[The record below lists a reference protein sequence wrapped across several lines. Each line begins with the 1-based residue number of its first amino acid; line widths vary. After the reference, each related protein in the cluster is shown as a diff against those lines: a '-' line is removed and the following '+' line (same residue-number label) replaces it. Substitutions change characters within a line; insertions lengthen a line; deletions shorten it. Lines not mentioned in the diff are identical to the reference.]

1 MQRLGR
7 SGETTASGVT
17 SWSNTVI
24 NPAHLLLDALDVHGE
39 ERTRCLGV
47 TRRLLTSSL
56 GASMPMSIATVKRNL
71 LNGYKA
77 FLLGSSSGSNELLEI
92 EIKIQHLENLIAR
105 LEVGLLKSES
115 AIALTNEREET
126 LNSNSALSMLI
137 VFTRLI
143 GSSTGQV
150 SRSSIRDF
158 ETGSKVNN
166 NQNFKSTMKE
176 TTTKSNDF
184 STMKA
189 PQLTP
194 SASPAEEY
202 TRLVRECIYA
212 LQGINGSRIQFR
224 KLKND
229 TGNVS
234 CDFGGA
240 LDVCPRLVK
249 DIAYSGTIRS
259 ASSYTNQMDLQR
271 QEPFV
276 TLDAIQLCGECGW
289 LFLCIQKF
297 IHQNIASA
305 CDGEAS
311 CGRMVAR
318 ALAEALRDELTDYH
332 SFVARILEEQQQIK
346 PEYLFTLN
354 RLVCMVRN
362 AKMKLHALALLV
374 EDCNKKKKYP
384 AHHFPSVVHV
394 HANLRQASS
403 SISCRLKATS
413 SCDTLSHS
421 MELSKLF
428 NKIAYRTSLPLYHKM
443 FQWVFFGILAQ
454 NQRVSPNTTRRQD
467 PELDFFITENIS
479 VEDAY
484 LWWESSGEGTPPY
497 TKSREISSS
506 ERRSPQ
512 LVTPRY
518 SLDQS
523 IIPVFI
529 SHEMAQMMLNIGKG
543 VNFVRKCLGDKSWDL
558 MQQLLSVVSNNDLGE
573 PTERAT
579 NKESLG
585 FCYGAGDVL
594 QKTLSRCQRIVHS
607 HILTMLFDRH
617 SLQQHL
623 LLMKKC
629 LLLSQGDFVQTLIE
643 GLDNALTKHL
653 SSTWMTADIG
663 IDEIDGGG
671 VALTLPPRYTLQML
685 VDNALHN
692 TNYFKLLPESFLSRI
707 IVVITS
713 ISSSDA
719 LDEDREK
726 KSHFKWDVF
735 SLEYSIDAPLTSVV
749 HPVAQT
755 RYQLMFRLIWRCKHI
770 EYMLSKNW
778 RSAVTV
784 HRAVLKICKEEPE
797 REQGA
802 LADGSSARAFLRRT
816 AMTRHKAMHFFSNFL
831 SYISYEVIENSWKE
845 LDFNLGNAKT
855 LDDIVRS
862 HDLYMKNIVTKS
874 MLLAKHDDHTFEH
887 SFPDSV
893 TTTNDSEERTTSLAM
908 QLTSVLHAAVRF
920 TTAEERVFANAL
932 SALEKAAQMRRVAEN
947 RLKEKKWGYEKTP
960 SNAMEAAFSDAN
972 AAAHSFL
979 ISTAEELDLELRK
992 FITNL
997 FRQTDDRGDSNE
1009 NDDYSH
1015 ILTEVSPDLEL
1026 TPTPPGFR
1034 QHQFVEVDDQGL
1046 KDSLQF
1052 LAFRLDFNRY
1062 YDKEC
1067 RS

>member
-1 MQRLGR
+1 MHRLGR
-7 SGETTASGVT
+7 NEETNASGCTNGSRDVNN
-17 SWSNTVI
+17 S
-24 NPAHLLLDALDVHGE
+24 AHLLLDALEVHGE

-47 TRRLLTSSL
+47 ITRLLTSSL
-56 GASMPMSIATVKRNL
+56 GASMPMSIANVKRNL
-71 LNGYKA
+71 LAGYKA
-77 FLLGSSSGSNELLEI
+77 FLLGSSSGSNEVLEI
-92 EIKIQHLENLIAR
+92 EIKVQHLENLITR
-105 LEVGLLKSES
+105 LEEIVLKRQ
-115 AIALTNEREET
+115 TNMGS
-126 LNSNSALSMLI
+126 SNVDSSSALSMLI
-137 VFTRLI
+137 VFSRLI
-143 GSSTGQV
+143 GTSSTGQA
-150 SRSSIRDF
+150 RS
-158 ETGSKVNN
+158 SKVNN
-166 NQNFKSTMKE
+166 NQIFKSKTEQTTMK
-176 TTTKSNDF
+176 SIAF
-184 STMKA
+184 SKMQA
-189 PQLTP
+189 PQRTTP
-194 SASPAEEY
+194 ASPAEEY

-212 LQGINGSRIQFR
+212 LQGIDGSRIRFR
-224 KLKND
+224 ELQND
-229 TGNVS
+229 AGTVS
-234 CDFGGA
+234 CDFDGA
-240 LDVCPRLVK
+240 LAVCPRLVR
-249 DIAYSGTIRS
+249 DITYSGTITS
-259 ASSYTNQMDLQR
+259 ASSYTNQLDLLR

-289 LFLCIQKF
+289 LFLCIQQF
-297 IHQNIASA
+297 IHQNIASS
-305 CDGEAS
+305 CEGEAS
-311 CGRMVAR
+311 YGRMVAR

-332 SFVARILEEQQQIK
+332 SFVASILEQQQQIE

-354 RLVCMVRN
+354 QLVCTVRN

-384 AHHFPSVVHV
+384 AHHIPSVVHI
-394 HANLRQASS
+394 HTNLRKASS
-403 SISCRLKATS
+403 SISSRRTAAS
-413 SCDTLSHS
+413 SWDSLNNSV
-421 MELSKLF
+421 ELSKLF
-428 NKIAYRTSLPLYHKM
+428 SKLAYRTSLPLYHKM

-454 NQRVSPNTTRRQD
+454 NQRVSASTTSRGPD
-467 PELDFFITENIS
+467 TELDFFITENIS

-484 LWWESSGEGTPPY
+484 LWWENSGEVTSSY
-497 TKSREISSS
+497 TKTREIIHS
-506 ERRSPQ
+506 ELRSQ

-523 IIPVFI
+523 MIPVFI
-529 SHEMAQMMLNIGKG
+529 PHEIAQTMLNIGKG
-543 VNFVRKCLGDKSWDL
+543 VNFVRKCLSDKSWDL
-558 MQQLLSVVSNNDLGE
+558 MQQLVSNNNLGDIKNH
-573 PTERAT
+573 TA

-585 FCYGAGDVL
+585 FCYGAGDIL
-594 QKTLSRCQRIVHS
+594 QMTLSRCQRIVHS

-643 GLDNALTKHL
+643 GLDDAFTKHL
-653 SSTWMTADIG
+653 SSTLITADSG
-663 IDEIDGGG
+663 IDMIDGGG

-707 IVVITS
+707 LVVITSGATS
-713 ISSSDA
+713 ISSSDT

-726 KSHFKWDVF
+726 KSLFKWDVF
-735 SLEYSIDAPLTSVV
+735 SLEYSIDAPLTSVI

-755 RYQLMFRLIWRCKHI
+755 RYHLMFRLIWRCKHI

-784 HRAVLKICKEEPE
+784 HRAVLRICKEEPA
-797 REQGA
+797 REQGV
-802 LADGSSARAFLRRT
+802 LADGSSSRALLRRT

-874 MLLAKHDDHTFEH
+874 MLLAKNDDHTFEH
-887 SFPDSV
+887 SFLDSA
-893 TTTNDSEERTTSLAM
+893 TTSNGSEVRASSLAM
-908 QLTSVLHAAVRF
+908 HLTSVLHAAARF
-920 TTAEERVFANAL
+920 TAAEERVFANAL
-932 SALEKAAQMRRVAEN
+932 NALERAAQMRRVAEN
-947 RLKEKKWGYEKTP
+947 RLKDKKWGFEKTP
-960 SNAMEAAFSDAN
+960 SNAMETAFSDENDSAL
-972 AAAHSFL
+972 SVL

-1015 ILTEVSPDLEL
+1015 TLTEVSPDLEV
-1026 TPTPPGFR
+1026 TPTPPGLR
-1034 QHQFVEVDDQGL
+1034 QHHFVETDDQGL

-1067 RS
+1067 RT